1 MAAILA
7 SLGLSAAL
15 PLITKALGL
24 GGGIQ
29 QKSGGSLRYV
39 FSFLYIFIKIVTLY
53 IKKLYVVKKSRSS
66 FFYRGDVK
74 NKFNRLI
81 DSGASKT
88 RATFKKGKTAVG
100 KRMVSMGKKLGG
112 NIRQGNAKYAYGGG
126 IEGEDGNG
134 RSDNRT
140 PRTGRTGK
148 GGGKRD
154 GGGRK
159 RNSGG
164 GGKRSGQRRSG
175 SGGNSSGRRR

>member
-1 MAAILA
+1 MYLLYKKPTI
-7 SLGLSAAL
+7 
-15 PLITKALGL
+15 
-24 GGGIQ
+24 
-29 QKSGGSLRYV
+29 
-39 FSFLYIFIKIVTLY
+39 FFL
-53 IKKLYVVKKSRSS
+53 
-66 FFYRGDVK
+66 FYRGDVK

-126 IEGEDGNG
+126 IEGEDSS

-164 GGKRSGQRRSG
+164 GSRGKRSGGGQRRSG
-175 SGGNSSGRRR
+175 GSSSGRRR